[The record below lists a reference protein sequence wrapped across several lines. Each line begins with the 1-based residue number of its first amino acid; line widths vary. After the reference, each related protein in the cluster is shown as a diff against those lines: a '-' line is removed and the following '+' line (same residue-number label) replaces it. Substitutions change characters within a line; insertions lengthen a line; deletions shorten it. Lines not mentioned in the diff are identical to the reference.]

1 MIYVNIIHSIWINS
15 SSSEWT
21 KYVVI
26 DLTPS
31 GILGIFLGLP
41 TRRFLLFTTV
51 FLLPSLRLA
60 RAGFFLQA
68 LGASFF
74 YHTSDST

>member
-1 MIYVNIIHSIWINS
+1 MLTLFIV
-15 SSSEWT
+15 SELIVVHQSER

-74 YHTSDST
+74 LSYFG